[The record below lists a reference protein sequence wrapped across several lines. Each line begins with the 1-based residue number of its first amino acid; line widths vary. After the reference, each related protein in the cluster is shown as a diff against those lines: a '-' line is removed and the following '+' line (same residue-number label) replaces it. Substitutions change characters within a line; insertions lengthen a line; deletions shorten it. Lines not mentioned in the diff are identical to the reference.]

1 MNAQELQKI
10 LNQPKTIDASTA
22 MELMQLCKEFP
33 YFAWPFAALT
43 SYQLEKND
51 FRLENTLHQ
60 TSLRIHNRQ
69 WLQEYLFKPA
79 DSRQPTADS
88 EQQLADSLEVREES
102 LERTADSRQLTADSV
117 QPTADSL
124 EVREESLERTADSG
138 QRTADSVQPTADS
151 VQPTTDHRPPIT
163 ENLEAINPSLNPL
176 EEDFIELEIET
187 VENLESLPIEETEEV
202 EPKSKPVRLVA
213 PVYNLEDLF
222 PAPEPD
228 VPKQVASSDFYAWL
242 NAGSA
247 QKNTP
252 ANKPVERKEDLIEK
266 FLKTKPSISR
276 PKQEFYTPEKAM
288 KKSEVLNNKIVTET
302 LAKIYTK
309 QGNFEKA
316 IDAYEQLSL
325 KFPEK
330 KTYFANLIDQIKKE
344 NNLS

>member
-10 LNQPKTIDASTA
+10 LNQPKAIDASTS

-69 WLQEYLFKPA
+69 WLQDYLFKSPKNQNPLPA
-79 DSRQPTADS
+79 TQNPTPDT
-88 EQQLADSLEVREES
+88 QN
-102 LERTADSRQLTADSV
+102 
-117 QPTADSL
+117 PTPATQNPLPD
-124 EVREESLERTADSG
+124 T
-138 QRTADSVQPTADS
+138 QY
-151 VQPTTDHRPPIT
+151 
-163 ENLEAINPSLNPL
+163 NEAINPSLQPL
-176 EEDFIELEIET
+176 EEDTFELEIET
-187 VENLESLPIEETEEV
+187 AKIEPLDSLPIEETEEI
-202 EPKSKPVRLVA
+202 EAKIKPVKLVS
-213 PVYNLEDLF
+213 PVYNLEDLY

-228 VPKQVASSDFYAWL
+228 EPKQVASSDFYAWL

-247 QKNTP
+247 QKNT
-252 ANKPVERKEDLIEK
+252 AAVKPIERKEDLIEK

-288 KKSEVLNNKIVTET
+288 KKSEVITNKIVTET

-330 KTYFANLIDQIKKE
+330 KPYFANLIDQIKKE

>member
-10 LNQPKTIDASTA
+10 LHQPKSIDASTA

-60 TSLRIHNRQ
+60 TSLRTHNRQ
-69 WLQEYLFKPA
+69 WLQDYLFKPA
-79 DSRQPTADS
+79 DSN
-88 EQQLADSLEVREES
+88 QLKADSLEVREES
-102 LERTADSRQLTADSV
+102 LERTADSV
-117 QPTADSL
+117 QPTADNRQP
-124 EVREESLERTADSG
+124 EAD
-138 QRTADSVQPTADS
+138 
-151 VQPTTDHRPPIT
+151 
-163 ENLEAINPSLNPL
+163 NLEAINPSLNPL

-202 EPKSKPVRLVA
+202 EHKSKPVRLVA

-228 VPKQVASSDFYAWL
+228 VHKQVASSDFYAWL

-252 ANKPVERKEDLIEK
+252 ANKPIERKEDLIEK

>member
-10 LNQPKTIDASTA
+10 LNQPKAIDASTS

-69 WLQEYLFKPA
+69 WLQDYLFKSPKTQNPLPA
-79 DSRQPTADS
+79 TQDQLPATQDPLPPT
-88 EQQLADSLEVREES
+88 QN
-102 LERTADSRQLTADSV
+102 
-117 QPTADSL
+117 PTPATQNPLPD
-124 EVREESLERTADSG
+124 T
-138 QRTADSVQPTADS
+138 QY
-151 VQPTTDHRPPIT
+151 
-163 ENLEAINPSLNPL
+163 NEAINPSLQPL
-176 EEDFIELEIET
+176 EEDTFELEIET
-187 VENLESLPIEETEEV
+187 AKVEPLDSLPIEETEEI
-202 EPKSKPVRLVA
+202 EAEIKPVKLVS
-213 PVYNLEDLF
+213 PVYNLEDLY

-228 VPKQVASSDFYAWL
+228 EPKQVASSDFYAWL

-247 QKNTP
+247 QKNT
-252 ANKPVERKEDLIEK
+252 AAVKPIERKEDLIEK

-288 KKSEVLNNKIVTET
+288 KKSEVISNKIVTET

-330 KTYFANLIDQIKKE
+330 KPYFANLIDQIKKE

>member
-10 LNQPKTIDASTA
+10 LNQPKAIDASTA

-69 WLQEYLFKPA
+69 WLQDYLFKPVI
-79 DSRQPTADS
+79 S
-88 EQQLADSLEVREES
+88 EQQ
-102 LERTADSRQLTADSV
+102 
-117 QPTADSL
+117 TADSL
-124 EVREESLERTADSG
+124 EVREESLERTADS
-138 QRTADSVQPTADS
+138 VQPTADS
-151 VQPTTDHRPPIT
+151 GQQSADSVQSTADSRQLTADSGQPEAD
-163 ENLEAINPSLNPL
+163 NLEAINPSLNPL
-176 EEDFIELEIET
+176 EEDVIELEIET
-187 VENLESLPIEETEEV
+187 VENLESLPIEETEEIQ
-202 EPKSKPVRLVA
+202 PKSKPVRLVA

-228 VPKQVASSDFYAWL
+228 EPKQVASSDFYAWL

-252 ANKPVERKEDLIEK
+252 ANKPIERKEDLIEK

-288 KKSEVLNNKIVTET
+288 KKSEILTNKIVTET

>member
-10 LNQPKTIDASTA
+10 LNQPKAIDASTS

-69 WLQEYLFKPA
+69 WLQDYLFKSPKT
-79 DSRQPTADS
+79 PYP
-88 EQQLADSLEVREES
+88 L
-102 LERTADSRQLTADSV
+102 
-117 QPTADSL
+117 
-124 EVREESLERTADSG
+124 
-138 QRTADSVQPTADS
+138 
-151 VQPTTDHRPPIT
+151 PTTQDQLPPT
-163 ENLEAINPSLNPL
+163 KDPLPDTQAPLPDTQYNEAINPSLQPL
-176 EEDFIELEIET
+176 EEDTFELEIET
-187 VENLESLPIEETEEV
+187 AKIEPLDSLPIEETEEI
-202 EPKSKPVRLVA
+202 EAKIKPVKLVA
-213 PVYNLEDLF
+213 PVYNLEDLY

-228 VPKQVASSDFYAWL
+228 EHKQVASSDFYAWL

-247 QKNTP
+247 QKNT
-252 ANKPVERKEDLIEK
+252 AAVKPIERKEDLIEK

-288 KKSEVLNNKIVTET
+288 KKSEVITNKIVTET

-330 KTYFANLIDQIKKE
+330 KPYFANLIDQIKKE

>member
-1 MNAQELQKI
+1 
-10 LNQPKTIDASTA
+10 
-22 MELMQLCKEFP
+22 
-33 YFAWPFAALT
+33 
-43 SYQLEKND
+43 
-51 FRLENTLHQ
+51 
-60 TSLRIHNRQ
+60 
-69 WLQEYLFKPA
+69 
-79 DSRQPTADS
+79 
-88 EQQLADSLEVREES
+88 
-102 LERTADSRQLTADSV
+102 
-117 QPTADSL
+117 
-124 EVREESLERTADSG
+124 
-138 QRTADSVQPTADS
+138 
-151 VQPTTDHRPPIT
+151 
-163 ENLEAINPSLNPL
+163 
-176 EEDFIELEIET
+176 
-187 VENLESLPIEETEEV
+187 
-202 EPKSKPVRLVA
+202 
-213 PVYNLEDLF
+213 VYNLEDLF

-252 ANKPVERKEDLIEK
+252 ANKPIERKEDLIEK

>member
-10 LNQPKTIDASTA
+10 LHQPKSIDASTA

-60 TSLRIHNRQ
+60 TSLRTHNRQ
-69 WLQEYLFKPA
+69 WLQDYLFKPA
-79 DSRQPTADS
+79 DS
-88 EQQLADSLEVREES
+88 E
-102 LERTADSRQLTADSV
+102 QLTAFSR
-117 QPTADSL
+117 QQSADSL

-138 QRTADSVQPTADS
+138 Q
-151 VQPTTDHRPPIT
+151 PTTDHRPPITDNRPPIT

-176 EEDFIELEIET
+176 EQDVIELEIET

-252 ANKPVERKEDLIEK
+252 ANKPIERKEDLIEK

>member
-69 WLQEYLFKPA
+69 WLQDYLFKPA

-88 EQQLADSLEVREES
+88 EQL
-102 LERTADSRQLTADSV
+102 TADSRQPTADSG
-117 QPTADSL
+117 QPTADSGQPTADSEQL
-124 EVREESLERTADSG
+124 TADSG
-138 QRTADSVQPTADS
+138 QRTAESG
-151 VQPTTDHRPPIT
+151 QPTTDHRPPITDNRPPIT

-176 EEDFIELEIET
+176 EEDVIELEIET

-247 QKNTP
+247 QKNIP
-252 ANKPVERKEDLIEK
+252 ANKPIERKEDLIEK

-288 KKSEVLNNKIVTET
+288 KKSEVLTNKIVTET

>member
-10 LNQPKTIDASTA
+10 LNQPKAIDASTSI
-22 MELMQLCKEFP
+22 ELMQLCKEFP

-69 WLQEYLFKPA
+69 WLQDYLFKSPKTPYPLP
-79 DSRQPTADS
+79 PTQDP
-88 EQQLADSLEVREES
+88 L
-102 LERTADSRQLTADSV
+102 
-117 QPTADSL
+117 
-124 EVREESLERTADSG
+124 
-138 QRTADSVQPTADS
+138 
-151 VQPTTDHRPPIT
+151 PTTQDQLPPT
-163 ENLEAINPSLNPL
+163 QDQLPPTKDQLPPTKDPLPDTQYNEAINPSLQPL
-176 EEDFIELEIET
+176 EEDTFELVIET
-187 VENLESLPIEETEEV
+187 AKIEPLDSLPIEETEEI
-202 EPKSKPVRLVA
+202 EAKIKPVKLVA
-213 PVYNLEDLF
+213 PVYNLEDLY

-228 VPKQVASSDFYAWL
+228 KHKQVASSDFYAWL

-247 QKNTP
+247 QKNT
-252 ANKPVERKEDLIEK
+252 AAVKPIERKEDLIEK

-288 KKSEVLNNKIVTET
+288 KKSEVITNKIVTET

-330 KTYFANLIDQIKKE
+330 KPYFANLIDQIKKE

>member
-1 MNAQELQKI
+1 MNAQEFQKI
-10 LNQPKTIDASTA
+10 LNQPKVIDASSA

-69 WLQEYLFKPA
+69 WLQDYLFKSPKTPYPLPPTQDQLPA
-79 DSRQPTADS
+79 TQDPLPDTQY
-88 EQQLADSLEVREES
+88 
-102 LERTADSRQLTADSV
+102 
-117 QPTADSL
+117 
-124 EVREESLERTADSG
+124 
-138 QRTADSVQPTADS
+138 
-151 VQPTTDHRPPIT
+151 
-163 ENLEAINPSLNPL
+163 NEAINPSLQPL
-176 EEDFIELEIET
+176 EEDTFELEIET
-187 VENLESLPIEETEEV
+187 AKIEPIDSLPIEETEEI
-202 EPKSKPVRLVA
+202 EAKIKPVKLVA
-213 PVYNLEDLF
+213 PVYNLEDLY

-228 VPKQVASSDFYAWL
+228 EPKQVASSDFYAWL
-242 NAGSA
+242 NAGSV

-252 ANKPVERKEDLIEK
+252 VNKPMERKEDLIEK

-288 KKSEVLNNKIVTET
+288 KKSEVISNKIVTET

-330 KTYFANLIDQIKKE
+330 KPYFANLIDQIKKE

>member
-69 WLQEYLFKPA
+69 WLQDYLFKPVI
-79 DSRQPTADS
+79 S
-88 EQQLADSLEVREES
+88 EQL
-102 LERTADSRQLTADSV
+102 
-117 QPTADSL
+117 TADSL
-124 EVREESLERTADSG
+124 EVREESLERTADN
-138 QRTADSVQPTADS
+138 VQPTADS
-151 VQPTTDHRPPIT
+151 RQLTADSGQPEAD
-163 ENLEAINPSLNPL
+163 NLEAINPSLNPL
-176 EEDFIELEIET
+176 EEDVIELEIET
-187 VENLESLPIEETEEV
+187 VENLESLPIEETEEIQ
-202 EPKSKPVRLVA
+202 PKSKPVRLVA

-228 VPKQVASSDFYAWL
+228 EPKQVASSDFYAWL

-252 ANKPVERKEDLIEK
+252 ANKPIERKEDLIEK

-288 KKSEVLNNKIVTET
+288 KKSEILTNKIVTET

>member
-10 LNQPKTIDASTA
+10 LNQPKAIDASTA

-69 WLQEYLFKPA
+69 WLQDYLFKSPKTPYPLP
-79 DSRQPTADS
+79 PTQDP
-88 EQQLADSLEVREES
+88 L
-102 LERTADSRQLTADSV
+102 
-117 QPTADSL
+117 
-124 EVREESLERTADSG
+124 
-138 QRTADSVQPTADS
+138 
-151 VQPTTDHRPPIT
+151 PTTQDQLPPT
-163 ENLEAINPSLNPL
+163 QDPLPPTKDPLPPTKDPLPDTQYNEAINPSLQPL
-176 EEDFIELEIET
+176 EEDTFELEIET
-187 VENLESLPIEETEEV
+187 AKIEPLDSLPIEETEEI
-202 EPKSKPVRLVA
+202 EAKIKPVKLVA
-213 PVYNLEDLF
+213 PVYNLEDLY

-228 VPKQVASSDFYAWL
+228 EHKQVASSDFYAWL

-247 QKNTP
+247 QKNT
-252 ANKPVERKEDLIEK
+252 AAVKPIERKEDLIEK

-288 KKSEVLNNKIVTET
+288 KKSEVITNKIVTET

-330 KTYFANLIDQIKKE
+330 KPYFANLIDQIKKE

>member
-10 LNQPKTIDASTA
+10 LNQPKAIDASTS

-69 WLQEYLFKPA
+69 WLQDYLFKSPKT
-79 DSRQPTADS
+79 PYP
-88 EQQLADSLEVREES
+88 L
-102 LERTADSRQLTADSV
+102 
-117 QPTADSL
+117 
-124 EVREESLERTADSG
+124 
-138 QRTADSVQPTADS
+138 
-151 VQPTTDHRPPIT
+151 PTTQDPLPT
-163 ENLEAINPSLNPL
+163 TQDPAPDTKNPTPDTQNPAPDTQYNEAINPSLQPL
-176 EEDFIELEIET
+176 EEDTFELEIET
-187 VENLESLPIEETEEV
+187 AKIEHLDSLPIEETEEI
-202 EPKSKPVRLVA
+202 EAKIKPVKLVA
-213 PVYNLEDLF
+213 PIYNLEDLY

-228 VPKQVASSDFYAWL
+228 EPKQVASSDFYAWL

-247 QKNTP
+247 QKNT
-252 ANKPVERKEDLIEK
+252 AAVKPIERKEDLIEK

-288 KKSEVLNNKIVTET
+288 KKSEVISNKIVTET

-330 KTYFANLIDQIKKE
+330 KPYFANLIDQIKKE

>member
-10 LNQPKTIDASTA
+10 LNQPKAIDASTS

-69 WLQEYLFKPA
+69 WLQDYLFKSPA
-79 DSRQPTADS
+79 TQNPAPDTQNPLPETQVTSPQTQDNNPATKDPLPDTQAPLPDT
-88 EQQLADSLEVREES
+88 QY
-102 LERTADSRQLTADSV
+102 
-117 QPTADSL
+117 
-124 EVREESLERTADSG
+124 
-138 QRTADSVQPTADS
+138 
-151 VQPTTDHRPPIT
+151 
-163 ENLEAINPSLNPL
+163 NEAINPSLQPL
-176 EEDFIELEIET
+176 EEDTFELEIET
-187 VENLESLPIEETEEV
+187 AKVEPLDSLPIEETEEI
-202 EPKSKPVRLVA
+202 EAKIKPVKLVA
-213 PVYNLEDLF
+213 PIYNLEDLY

-228 VPKQVASSDFYAWL
+228 EPKQVASSDFYAWL

-247 QKNTP
+247 QKNT
-252 ANKPVERKEDLIEK
+252 AAVKPIERKEDLIEK

-288 KKSEVLNNKIVTET
+288 KKSEVLTNKIVTET

-330 KTYFANLIDQIKKE
+330 KPYFANLIDQIKKE

>member
-10 LNQPKTIDASTA
+10 LNQPKAIDASTS

-69 WLQEYLFKPA
+69 WLQDYLFKSPKTQNPLPA
-79 DSRQPTADS
+79 TQNPTPDTQNPLP
-88 EQQLADSLEVREES
+88 ETQD
-102 LERTADSRQLTADSV
+102 
-117 QPTADSL
+117 PTPDTQNPAPD
-124 EVREESLERTADSG
+124 T
-138 QRTADSVQPTADS
+138 QY
-151 VQPTTDHRPPIT
+151 
-163 ENLEAINPSLNPL
+163 NEAINPSLQPL
-176 EEDFIELEIET
+176 EEDTFELEIET
-187 VENLESLPIEETEEV
+187 AKVEPLDSLPIEETEEI
-202 EPKSKPVRLVA
+202 EAKIKPVKLVA
-213 PVYNLEDLF
+213 PIYNLEDLY

-228 VPKQVASSDFYAWL
+228 EPKQVASSDFYAWL

-247 QKNTP
+247 QKNT
-252 ANKPVERKEDLIEK
+252 AAVKPIERKEDLIEK

-288 KKSEVLNNKIVTET
+288 KKSEVISNKIVTET

-330 KTYFANLIDQIKKE
+330 KPYFANLIDQIKKE

>member
-10 LNQPKTIDASTA
+10 LNQPKAIDASTS

-69 WLQEYLFKPA
+69 WLQDYLFKSPKT
-79 DSRQPTADS
+79 PYP
-88 EQQLADSLEVREES
+88 L
-102 LERTADSRQLTADSV
+102 
-117 QPTADSL
+117 
-124 EVREESLERTADSG
+124 
-138 QRTADSVQPTADS
+138 
-151 VQPTTDHRPPIT
+151 PTTQDQLPPT
-163 ENLEAINPSLNPL
+163 KDPLPDTQAPLPDTQYNEAINPSLQPL
-176 EEDFIELEIET
+176 EEDTFELEIET
-187 VENLESLPIEETEEV
+187 AKIEPLDSLPIEETEEI
-202 EPKSKPVRLVA
+202 EAKIKPVKLVA
-213 PVYNLEDLF
+213 PVYNLEDLY

-228 VPKQVASSDFYAWL
+228 EHKQVASSDFYAWL

-247 QKNTP
+247 QKNT
-252 ANKPVERKEDLIEK
+252 AAVKPIERKEDLIEK

-288 KKSEVLNNKIVTET
+288 KKSEVITNKIVTET

-330 KTYFANLIDQIKKE
+330 KPYFANLIDQIKKE
-344 NNLS
+344 NNLSWILYSF

>member
-10 LNQPKTIDASTA
+10 LNQPKAIDASTA

-69 WLQEYLFKPA
+69 WLQDYLFKSPKT
-79 DSRQPTADS
+79 PYP
-88 EQQLADSLEVREES
+88 L
-102 LERTADSRQLTADSV
+102 
-117 QPTADSL
+117 
-124 EVREESLERTADSG
+124 
-138 QRTADSVQPTADS
+138 
-151 VQPTTDHRPPIT
+151 PTTQDPLPTTQDQLPATKDPLPTTKDPLPPT
-163 ENLEAINPSLNPL
+163 QNPAPATQNPLPDTQYNEAINPSLQPL
-176 EEDFIELEIET
+176 EEDTFELEIET
-187 VENLESLPIEETEEV
+187 SKIEHLDSLPIEETEEI
-202 EPKSKPVRLVA
+202 EAKIKPVKLVA
-213 PVYNLEDLF
+213 PVYNLEDLY
-222 PAPEPD
+222 PAPETD
-228 VPKQVASSDFYAWL
+228 EHKQVASSDFYAWL

-247 QKNTP
+247 QKNT
-252 ANKPVERKEDLIEK
+252 AAVKPIERKEDLIEK

-288 KKSEVLNNKIVTET
+288 KKSEVITNKIVTET

-330 KTYFANLIDQIKKE
+330 KPYFANLIDQIKKE

>member
-10 LNQPKTIDASTA
+10 LNQPKAIDASTS

-69 WLQEYLFKPA
+69 WLQDYLFKSPKTPYPLPPTQDPLPDTQNPA
-79 DSRQPTADS
+79 PDTQNPLPETQVTSPQTQDNNPATQAPLPDT
-88 EQQLADSLEVREES
+88 QAPLPDTQY
-102 LERTADSRQLTADSV
+102 
-117 QPTADSL
+117 
-124 EVREESLERTADSG
+124 
-138 QRTADSVQPTADS
+138 
-151 VQPTTDHRPPIT
+151 
-163 ENLEAINPSLNPL
+163 NEAINPSLQPL
-176 EEDFIELEIET
+176 EEDTFELEIET
-187 VENLESLPIEETEEV
+187 AKIEPLDSLPIEETEEI
-202 EPKSKPVRLVA
+202 EAKIKPVKLVA
-213 PVYNLEDLF
+213 PVYNLEDLY

-228 VPKQVASSDFYAWL
+228 KHKQVASSDFYAWL

-247 QKNTP
+247 QKNT
-252 ANKPVERKEDLIEK
+252 AAVKPIERKEDLIEK

-288 KKSEVLNNKIVTET
+288 KKSEVISNKIVTET

-330 KTYFANLIDQIKKE
+330 KPYFANLIDQIKKE

>member
-10 LNQPKTIDASTA
+10 LNQPKAIDASTS

-69 WLQEYLFKPA
+69 WLQDYLFKSPKTPYPLPPTQDPLPA
-79 DSRQPTADS
+79 TQNPTPDTQNPAPD
-88 EQQLADSLEVREES
+88 
-102 LERTADSRQLTADSV
+102 TKN
-117 QPTADSL
+117 PTPDTQNPAPA
-124 EVREESLERTADSG
+124 TQNPAPAT
-138 QRTADSVQPTADS
+138 QNPTPDTQNPLPATQNPLPDT
-151 VQPTTDHRPPIT
+151 QY
-163 ENLEAINPSLNPL
+163 NEAINPSLQPL
-176 EEDFIELEIET
+176 EEDTFELEIET
-187 VENLESLPIEETEEV
+187 AKIEHLDSLPIEETEEI
-202 EPKSKPVRLVA
+202 EAKIKPVKLVA
-213 PVYNLEDLF
+213 PIYNLEDLY

-228 VPKQVASSDFYAWL
+228 EPKQVASSDFYAWL
-242 NAGSA
+242 NAGRA
-247 QKNTP
+247 QKNT
-252 ANKPVERKEDLIEK
+252 AAVKPIERKEDLIEK

-288 KKSEVLNNKIVTET
+288 KKSEVITNKIVTET

-330 KTYFANLIDQIKKE
+330 KPYFANLIDQIKKE

>member
-1 MNAQELQKI
+1 MNAKELQQI
-10 LNQPKTIDASTA
+10 LNHPKDIDTGVA

-33 YFAWPFAALT
+33 YFSWPFAALT

-79 DSRQPTADS
+79 KSGQRTAISDQP
-88 EQQLADSLEVREES
+88 EADSLEVREES
-102 LERTADSRQLTADSV
+102 LEQSADSDQRSAISE
-117 QPTADSL
+117 QPIADSL
-124 EVREESLERTADSG
+124 EVREESLEQSADSG
-138 QRTADSVQPTADS
+138 Q
-151 VQPTTDHRPPIT
+151 PTTDNRTPIT
-163 ENLEAINPSLNPL
+163 DHRTPITDNLEAINPSLQPL
-176 EEDFIELEIET
+176 EEDVIELEIEST
-187 VENLESLPIEETEEV
+187 IEDEIESLPIEETEDLAPK
-202 EPKSKPVRLVA
+202 PKSVKLVA

-222 PAPEPD
+222 PAPEPEEQ
-228 VPKQVASSDFYAWL
+228 KQVASSDFYAWL
-242 NAGSA
+242 NAGNV
-247 QKNTP
+247 QKNNTV
-252 ANKPVERKEDLIEK
+252 NKPLDRKEDLIEK

-288 KKSEVLNNKIVTET
+288 KKSEVLSNKIVTET
-302 LAKIYTK
+302 LAKIYAK

-344 NNLS
+344 NNIS

>member
-10 LNQPKTIDASTA
+10 LNQPKAIDASTSI
-22 MELMQLCKEFP
+22 ELMQLCKEFP

-69 WLQEYLFKPA
+69 WLQDYLFKSPKTPYPLP
-79 DSRQPTADS
+79 PTQDP
-88 EQQLADSLEVREES
+88 L
-102 LERTADSRQLTADSV
+102 
-117 QPTADSL
+117 
-124 EVREESLERTADSG
+124 
-138 QRTADSVQPTADS
+138 
-151 VQPTTDHRPPIT
+151 PTTQDQLPPT
-163 ENLEAINPSLNPL
+163 QDQLPPTKDQLPPTKDQLPPTKDPLPDTQYNEAINPSLQPL
-176 EEDFIELEIET
+176 EEDTFELVIET
-187 VENLESLPIEETEEV
+187 AKIEPLDSLPIEETEEI
-202 EPKSKPVRLVA
+202 EAKIKPVKLVA
-213 PVYNLEDLF
+213 PVYNLEDLY

-228 VPKQVASSDFYAWL
+228 KHKQVASSDFYAWL

-247 QKNTP
+247 QKNT
-252 ANKPVERKEDLIEK
+252 AAVKPIERKEDLIEK

-288 KKSEVLNNKIVTET
+288 KKSEVITNKIVTET

-330 KTYFANLIDQIKKE
+330 KPYFANLIDQIKKE

>member
-10 LNQPKTIDASTA
+10 LNQPKAIDASTS

-69 WLQEYLFKPA
+69 WLQDYLFKSPA
-79 DSRQPTADS
+79 SQNPAPDTQNPLPETQVTSPQTQDNNPATKDPLPDTQAPLPDT
-88 EQQLADSLEVREES
+88 QY
-102 LERTADSRQLTADSV
+102 
-117 QPTADSL
+117 
-124 EVREESLERTADSG
+124 
-138 QRTADSVQPTADS
+138 
-151 VQPTTDHRPPIT
+151 
-163 ENLEAINPSLNPL
+163 NEAINPSLQPL
-176 EEDFIELEIET
+176 EEDTFELEIET
-187 VENLESLPIEETEEV
+187 AKVEPLDSLPIEETEEI
-202 EPKSKPVRLVA
+202 EAKIKPVKLVA
-213 PVYNLEDLF
+213 PIYNLEDLY

-228 VPKQVASSDFYAWL
+228 EPKQVASSDFYAWL

-247 QKNTP
+247 QKNT
-252 ANKPVERKEDLIEK
+252 AAVKPIERKEDLIEK

-288 KKSEVLNNKIVTET
+288 KKSEVLTNKIVTET

-330 KTYFANLIDQIKKE
+330 KPYFANLIDQIKKE

>member
-10 LNQPKTIDASTA
+10 LNQPKAIDASTS

-69 WLQEYLFKPA
+69 WLQDYLFKSPKNQNPLPA
-79 DSRQPTADS
+79 TQNPTPATQD
-88 EQQLADSLEVREES
+88 QLPATQDPLP
-102 LERTADSRQLTADSV
+102 
-117 QPTADSL
+117 PTKDPL
-124 EVREESLERTADSG
+124 P
-138 QRTADSVQPTADS
+138 PT
-151 VQPTTDHRPPIT
+151 QNPTPATQAPLPDT
-163 ENLEAINPSLNPL
+163 QYNEAINPSLQPL
-176 EEDFIELEIET
+176 EEDTFELEIET
-187 VENLESLPIEETEEV
+187 AKIEPLDSLPIEETEEI
-202 EPKSKPVRLVA
+202 EAKIKPVKLVA
-213 PVYNLEDLF
+213 PVYNLEDLY

-228 VPKQVASSDFYAWL
+228 KHKQVASSDFYAWL

-247 QKNTP
+247 QKNT
-252 ANKPVERKEDLIEK
+252 AAVKPIERKEDLIEK

-288 KKSEVLNNKIVTET
+288 KKSEVISNKIVTET

-330 KTYFANLIDQIKKE
+330 KPYFANLIDQIKKE

>member
-10 LNQPKTIDASTA
+10 LNQPKAIDASTA

-69 WLQEYLFKPA
+69 WLQDYLFKSPKTPYPLP
-79 DSRQPTADS
+79 PTQDP
-88 EQQLADSLEVREES
+88 L
-102 LERTADSRQLTADSV
+102 
-117 QPTADSL
+117 
-124 EVREESLERTADSG
+124 
-138 QRTADSVQPTADS
+138 
-151 VQPTTDHRPPIT
+151 PTTQDQLPATQDPLPT
-163 ENLEAINPSLNPL
+163 TQDQLPDTQYNEAINPSLQPL
-176 EEDFIELEIET
+176 EEDTFELEIET
-187 VENLESLPIEETEEV
+187 AKVEPLDSLPIEETEEI
-202 EPKSKPVRLVA
+202 EAKIKPVKLVA
-213 PVYNLEDLF
+213 PVYNLEDLY

-228 VPKQVASSDFYAWL
+228 EPKQVASSDFYAWL
-242 NAGSA
+242 NAGSV
-247 QKNTP
+247 QKNTQ
-252 ANKPVERKEDLIEK
+252 ANKPIERKEDLIEK

-288 KKSEVLNNKIVTET
+288 KKSEVISNKIVTET

-330 KTYFANLIDQIKKE
+330 KPYFANLIDQIKKE

>member
-10 LNQPKTIDASTA
+10 LNQPKAIDASTS

-69 WLQEYLFKPA
+69 WLQDYLFKSPKTQNPLPA
-79 DSRQPTADS
+79 TQDQLPATQDPLPPTQD
-88 EQQLADSLEVREES
+88 QLPATQDPLP
-102 LERTADSRQLTADSV
+102 
-117 QPTADSL
+117 PT
-124 EVREESLERTADSG
+124 
-138 QRTADSVQPTADS
+138 QNPTPATQNPLPDT
-151 VQPTTDHRPPIT
+151 QY
-163 ENLEAINPSLNPL
+163 NEAINPSLQPL
-176 EEDFIELEIET
+176 EEDTFELEIET
-187 VENLESLPIEETEEV
+187 AKVEPLDSLPIEETEEI
-202 EPKSKPVRLVA
+202 EAEIKPVKLVS
-213 PVYNLEDLF
+213 PVYNLEDLY

-228 VPKQVASSDFYAWL
+228 EPKQVASSDFYAWL

-247 QKNTP
+247 QKNT
-252 ANKPVERKEDLIEK
+252 AAVKPIERKEDLIEK

-288 KKSEVLNNKIVTET
+288 KKSEVISNKIVTET

-330 KTYFANLIDQIKKE
+330 KPYFANLIDQIKKE

>member
-10 LNQPKTIDASTA
+10 LNQPKVIDASSA

-69 WLQEYLFKPA
+69 WLQDYLFKSPKT
-79 DSRQPTADS
+79 PYP
-88 EQQLADSLEVREES
+88 L
-102 LERTADSRQLTADSV
+102 
-117 QPTADSL
+117 
-124 EVREESLERTADSG
+124 
-138 QRTADSVQPTADS
+138 
-151 VQPTTDHRPPIT
+151 PTTQDQLPPT
-163 ENLEAINPSLNPL
+163 QDPLPTTQDQLPPTKDPLPDTQYNEAINPSLQPL
-176 EEDFIELEIET
+176 EEDTFELEIET
-187 VENLESLPIEETEEV
+187 AKIEPIDSLPIEETEEI
-202 EPKSKPVRLVA
+202 EAKIKPVKLVA
-213 PVYNLEDLF
+213 PVYNLEDLY

-228 VPKQVASSDFYAWL
+228 EPKQVASSDFYAWL
-242 NAGSA
+242 NAGSV
-247 QKNTP
+247 QKDTP
-252 ANKPVERKEDLIEK
+252 VNKPIERKEDLIEK

-288 KKSEVLNNKIVTET
+288 KKSEVISNKIVTET

-330 KTYFANLIDQIKKE
+330 KPYFANLIDQIKKE